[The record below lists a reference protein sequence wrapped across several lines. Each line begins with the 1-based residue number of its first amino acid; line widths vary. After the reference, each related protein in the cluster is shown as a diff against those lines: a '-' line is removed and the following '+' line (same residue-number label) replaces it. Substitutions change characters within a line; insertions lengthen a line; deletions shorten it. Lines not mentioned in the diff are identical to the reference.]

1 MSKKI
6 TAKQV
11 GKDAGKW
18 YKAKTQKKVAKDYR
32 RNSETY
38 GETIVLEFSLEEIA
52 KWYSGSKDDLLNKN
66 HTLPDIKHTLRNA
79 IYPFF
84 YNKKSATEKFRKTI
98 YSDLSQEE
106 IEDDETLE
114 KSLDNSVEWLQGG
127 SRVKDDDGDLVGCSV
142 YFILKPRIQEKTFK
156 RRLKKASEGK
166 AVSSNRG
173 EKGL

>member
-1 MSKKI
+1 M
-6 TAKQV
+6 
-11 GKDAGKW
+11 
-18 YKAKTQKKVAKDYR
+18 
-32 RNSETY
+32 
-38 GETIVLEFSLEEIA
+38 
-52 KWYSGSKDDLLNKN
+52 NKN

-84 YNKKSATEKFRKTI
+84 YNKKTPTEKFRKTI

-106 IEDDETLE
+106 IEGDKTLE

-127 SRVKDDDGDLVGCSV
+127 SRIKDDDGNLIDCSV

-166 AVSSNRG
+166 AVSADRG